1 MLSLAPLLVLTLAI
15 GADGGPAPAPAPAPE
30 AADWSLTLPE
40 AIRLGLTNSEVVRV
54 LATDPSGV
62 PPAGYTTLNDSMTRI
77 PLGYKDWTTQN
88 VPLPVTGANPV
99 VIAPAG
105 AVASVWTVKSALL
118 AHVRSVEQQYWAL
131 AQARVNLASR
141 EAAVNLGEEILRRER
156 AEETHG
162 PGTNADIAEA
172 LQHLEN
178 FKLNQVTA
186 LSDLV
191 TIERNLR
198 NILGVSASDDRHILP
213 TTSPRT
219 AKFEPNWETSF
230 GQMHAYHPEIAAQR
244 EVLAN
249 AALREA
255 FALDDS
261 ALTTAYRSQTR
272 QERERQQAYL
282 REVIQQAT
290 QSIARFQLEQDMG
303 FKQYQTAQKLQIA
316 ANQRLKAQQA
326 FYSEGRITIDR
337 LLDAVSQDANATA
350 QEAQYL
356 MTYNTA
362 LAAYEEA
369 RGTLLE
375 ANGVVIAVPIRSQNV
390 ASTPE
395 PTATAATKTTKPS
408 TGFKVHAS
416 VAGYKLLDV
425 EVEKTATTTAAP
437 K

>member
-1 MLSLAPLLVLTLAI
+1 MLSLAALLFLTLAI
-15 GADGGPAPAPAPAPE
+15 GADGGPAPAPTPE

-54 LATDPSGV
+54 LATDPSGI
-62 PPAGYTTLNDSMTRI
+62 PPAGYTTLNDSTAWI

-88 VPLPVTGANPV
+88 VPLPVTGTNPM

-105 AVASVWTVKSALL
+105 SVASVWTLKSALL

-131 AQARVNLASR
+131 ALARVNLASR
-141 EAAVNLGEEILRRER
+141 EAAVKLGEEILRRER
-156 AEETHG
+156 AEDS
-162 PGTNADIAEA
+162 PGRGGNADIAEA
-172 LQHLEN
+172 EQQLEN

-186 LSDLV
+186 SSDLV
-191 TIERNLR
+191 TIERGLR
-198 NILGVSASDDRHILP
+198 NILGMSASDDRHILP
-213 TTSPRT
+213 TTPPRT
-219 AKFEPNWETSF
+219 AKFEPNWETSV
-230 GQMHAYHPEIAAQR
+230 GQMHGYHPEIAAQR
-244 EVLAN
+244 ELLAT

-282 REVIQQAT
+282 REVVQQANHML
-290 QSIARFQLEQDMG
+290 ARFQLEHEAN
-303 FKQYQTAQKLQIA
+303 FKQYQTAQKLKTA
-316 ANQRLKAQQA
+316 ANQRLQAQQA
-326 FYSEGRITIDR
+326 FYNEGRITIDR
-337 LLDAVSQDANATA
+337 LLDAVSQDANATS

-362 LAAYEEA
+362 IAAYEEA

-375 ANGVVIAVPIRSQNV
+375 AEGVIFALPIRSRNV
-390 ASTPE
+390 APTPE
-395 PTATAATKTTKPS
+395 PTATAATQTTEPL
-408 TGFKVHAS
+408 TGFKVRAS
-416 VAGYKLLDV
+416 VAGFKLLDV
-425 EVEKTATTTAAP
+425 EVEKTATTPTAP